1 MPNAGSTQD
10 RRSTTPARKVALD
23 ALERIEAHGAYA
35 NLVLPKLLSRSGLSE
50 RDRRFV
56 TDLVYGTTRM
66 RSACDFLVDRFLS
79 KPPVPRVRS
88 ALRLGA
94 YQLAFGGV
102 SPHAAVDETVS
113 VTPRSARGLV
123 NAILRRV
130 AATPPE
136 WPDDAT
142 RLSVPPWIVARLTAD
157 LGAPRALAA
166 LEAMNEPAEATERAD
181 GYVQDSASQ
190 QVAALVG
197 AGPGE
202 RVLDL
207 CAAPG
212 GKATALAAAGAW
224 VVAADIRPSR
234 VGLIRTNVDRLASS
248 SRARS
253 APSSDPSTRRGP
265 AALGGPFAS
274 SAVGAAAGAAGGG
287 LPGSAPDRAS
297 SSSGAAGPSAADEG
311 SGAGAPTGGAV
322 VGGAA
327 STKPGVALVAADGTA
342 PPWRPG
348 SFDRVLVD
356 APCSG
361 LGTLRRR
368 ADLRWRV
375 DEATVTRLAE
385 LQVSLVSA
393 AADLVRPGGVLVYS
407 VCTLTV
413 AESLAVDDHV
423 AATRPDLV
431 PLDPPGEP
439 WEPWGRGAI
448 LLPQVAGT
456 DGMCVFRYRLG
467 DADRA

>member
-1 MPNAGSTQD
+1 MPDAGSTQA

-35 NLVLPKLLSRSGLSE
+35 NLVLPKMLSRSGLSE

-94 YQLAFGGV
+94 YQLAFGDV
-102 SPHAAVDETVS
+102 PPHAAVGETVS

-130 AATPPE
+130 ADTPPE

-142 RLSVPPWIVARLTAD
+142 RLSVPPWIVARLSAD
-157 LGAPRALAA
+157 LGSARALAA
-166 LEAMNEPAEATERAD
+166 LEAMNEPAEVTERAD

-190 QVAALVG
+190 QVAALV
-197 AGPGE
+197 AAEPGE

-212 GKATALAAAGAW
+212 GKSTALAAAGAW

-248 SRARS
+248 SRARTS
-253 APSSDPSTRRGP
+253 PSSDPAARRGSV
-265 AALGGPFAS
+265 LGGPFAS
-274 SAVGAAAGAAGGG
+274 PAATGASSAAPA
-287 LPGSAPDRAS
+287 LSSPGTASAPAT
-297 SSSGAAGPSAADEG
+297 A
-311 SGAGAPTGGAV
+311 
-322 VGGAA
+322 
-327 STKPGVALVAADGTA
+327 GVALVAADGTQ
-342 PPWRPG
+342 PPWRAG

-375 DEATVTRLAE
+375 DEATVARLAE
-385 LQVSLVSA
+385 LQVALVMA

-407 VCTLTV
+407 VCTLTA
-413 AESLAVDDHV
+413 AESLGVDDHV
-423 AATRPDLV
+423 AATRPDLI
-431 PLDPPGEP
+431 PLDPPGGP
-439 WEPWGRGAI
+439 WEPWGRGAV

-467 DADRA
+467 DASPA